1 MGYVRLSRGAPMLI
15 ESDAVLATID
25 LARKRAKKIFEMDGK
40 DSYADGR
47 YEGLNE
53 AYGLVEALVDT
64 FESGAESFDE
74 LETID

>member
-1 MGYVRLSRGAPMLI
+1 MLI
-15 ESDAVLATID
+15 ESAAVLATID
-25 LARKRAKKIFEMDGK
+25 LARKRAKKVFETDGK

-53 AYGLVEALVDT
+53 AFGLVEALVDT

-74 LETID
+74 LESID

>member
-1 MGYVRLSRGAPMLI
+1 MLI

-25 LARKRAKKIFEMDGK
+25 QARKRAKRVLEMDGK
-40 DSYADGR
+40 TSYADGR

-53 AYGLVEALVDT
+53 AYGLVESLVET

-74 LETID
+74 LERAD